1 MTYAYPA
8 KFTRDESGR
17 VLVEFVDFPRA
28 ATDGANMD
36 EAMNEAIDCLGSTIS
51 ITMALKEEIPLPS
64 RPRRGARPVPVP
76 LLLAPKLALYL
87 AMRGQGVNNSEL
99 ARRLGVT
106 ELVIRRML
114 NPKHET
120 KAARMNEAL
129 ASLGT
134 RLVVSAA
141 YRRD

>member
-8 KFTRDESGR
+8 KFFRDKSGR
-17 VLVEFVDFPRA
+17 ILVEFVDFPRA
-28 ATDGANMD
+28 ATDGADMD
-36 EAMNEAIDCLGSTIS
+36 EAMSEAMDCLGSTIS
-51 ITMALKEEIPLPS
+51 IAMALKEEIPAPS
-64 RPRRGARPVPVP
+64 RPRKAVRLVPVP
-76 LLLAPKLALYL
+76 LAVAPKLALYL

-106 ELVIRRML
+106 ELVVRRML

-120 KAARMNEAL
+120 KAARINAAL
-129 ASLGT
+129 AILGT

-141 YRRD
+141 

>member
-8 KFTRDESGR
+8 KFSRDESGR
-17 VLVEFVDFPRA
+17 ILVEFVDFPRA
-28 ATDGANMD
+28 ATDGASMD

-51 ITMALKEEIPLPS
+51 ITMAVREEVPLPS
-64 RPRRGARPVPVP
+64 RPRRGARLVPVP
-76 LLLAPKLALYL
+76 LLVAPKLALYL
-87 AMRGQGVNNSEL
+87 AMRSQGINNSEL

-114 NPKHET
+114 DPKHET
-120 KAARMNEAL
+120 KSARMNAAL
-129 ASLGT
+129 AALGT

-141 YRRD
+141 

>member
-8 KFTRDESGR
+8 RFTRDESGR

-64 RPRRGARPVPVP
+64 RPRRGARLVPVP
-76 LLLAPKLALYL
+76 LLLAPKLAHGKLH
-87 AMRGQGVNNSEL
+87 R
-99 ARRLGVT
+99 
-106 ELVIRRML
+106 IRVYE
-114 NPKHET
+114 NPDLFADYYGE
-120 KAARMNEAL
+120 
-129 ASLGT
+129 
-134 RLVVSAA
+134 
-141 YRRD
+141 

>member
-8 KFTRDESGR
+8 KFSRDEGGR

-28 ATDGANMD
+28 ATDGADMD
-36 EAMNEAIDCLGSTIS
+36 EAMSEAIDCLGSTIS
-51 ITMALKEEIPLPS
+51 IAMALKEEIPSPS
-64 RPRRGARPVPVP
+64 RRRGGAHLVPVP

-87 AMRGQGVNNSEL
+87 AMREQGVNNSEL

-106 ELVIRRML
+106 ELVVRRML

-120 KAARMNEAL
+120 KAARINVAL
-129 ASLGT
+129 AMLGT

-141 YRRD
+141 